1 MLGDEPRIC
10 FMYEKMGKLLS
21 SLLCKFIKNAHVYKS
36 SAETLELKPIEELV
50 KLDANKK
57 EHVKSKINIRA
68 KAKSVFHRILQITR
82 ILQMNFSD
90 KIWFSV
96 HQFSVTEINTNDNGF
111 NRFFK
116 IYGEELHRY
125 TLQKKKYIRG
135 NQSPFMNKTLSKE
148 IMKITKLRNN
158 FLKSR
163 TEEIRKNTPSKE
175 TLVYHY

>member
-10 FMYEKMGKLLS
+10 LMYEKMGKLLS

-57 EHVKSKINIRA
+57 EHVKS
-68 KAKSVFHRILQITR
+68 RILQITR

>member
-1 MLGDEPRIC
+1 
-10 FMYEKMGKLLS
+10 
-21 SLLCKFIKNAHVYKS
+21 
-36 SAETLELKPIEELV
+36 
-50 KLDANKK
+50 
-57 EHVKSKINIRA
+57 
-68 KAKSVFHRILQITR
+68 
-82 ILQMNFSD
+82 MNFSD

-96 HQFSVTEINTNDNGF
+96 HQFSVTEINTNDNSF

-125 TLQKKKYIRG
+125 TLQKRKYIRG

-175 TLVYHY
+175 TLVYRY